1 MFINNAGAVRL
12 EDQTVTWQPFSAEGA
27 RKSHLLESLQSRRGY
42 YEVPMPAAR
51 CALLQTLR
59 ALPHGLLME
68 ETPAGGNRAS
78 AVAEYSIVAT
88 WPPL

>member
-68 ETPAGGNRAS
+68 ETPAGGTAHPPLP
-78 AVAEYSIVAT
+78 SIVLSQ
-88 WPPL
+88 PGPL